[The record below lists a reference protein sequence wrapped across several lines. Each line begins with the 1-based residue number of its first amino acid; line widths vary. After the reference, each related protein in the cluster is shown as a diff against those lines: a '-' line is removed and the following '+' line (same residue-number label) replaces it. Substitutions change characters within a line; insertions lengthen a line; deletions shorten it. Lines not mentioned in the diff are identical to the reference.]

1 MSGTELCIF
10 RGCPARRFVFW
21 RSGLI
26 PIPLLRLGV
35 PSPSD
40 KSKKSIVELWSSAPV
55 QVNYGITETNF
66 LKKFIGGDPDGEIR
80 MGAETQSGH
89 GGPRLSMEA
98 RRRLEFA
105 EELSE

>member
-1 MSGTELCIF
+1 M
-10 RGCPARRFVFW
+10 
-21 RSGLI
+21 I
-26 PIPLLRLGV
+26 PIPPLRLGV
-35 PSPSD
+35 LSPSNKSEKLSKPWNNGD
-40 KSKKSIVELWSSAPV
+40 KL
-55 QVNYGITETNF
+55 
-66 LKKFIGGDPDGEIR
+66 LKKFIGNGPDGGTE

>member
-1 MSGTELCIF
+1 M
-10 RGCPARRFVFW
+10 
-21 RSGLI
+21 I
-26 PIPLLRLGV
+26 PIPPLRLGV
-35 PSPSD
+35 PSPSN

-55 QVNYGITETNF
+55 QVNYGITEMNF

-89 GGPRLSMEA
+89 GGPRLSMET

-105 EELSE
+105 EKLSE